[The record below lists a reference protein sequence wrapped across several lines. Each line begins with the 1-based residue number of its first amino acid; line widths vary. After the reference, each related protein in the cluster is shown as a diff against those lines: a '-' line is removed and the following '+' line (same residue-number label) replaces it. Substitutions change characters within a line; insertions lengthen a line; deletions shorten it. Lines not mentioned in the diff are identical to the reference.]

1 MEGQL
6 SHIKKHTAKT
16 DTDPSLLLFA
26 KDISVTE
33 KKLMPFAHA
42 RPVHGCFI
50 PSSTIV
56 YIQMSFLPFESKS
69 FLATR

>member
-6 SHIKKHTAKT
+6 SHIKKHEAKT

-33 KKLMPFAHA
+33 KKLMPFAH
-42 RPVHGCFI
+42 G
-50 PSSTIV
+50 PSCTWVLYPLFNDSV
-56 YIQMSFLPFESKS
+56 YTNVLPAF
-69 FLATR
+69 